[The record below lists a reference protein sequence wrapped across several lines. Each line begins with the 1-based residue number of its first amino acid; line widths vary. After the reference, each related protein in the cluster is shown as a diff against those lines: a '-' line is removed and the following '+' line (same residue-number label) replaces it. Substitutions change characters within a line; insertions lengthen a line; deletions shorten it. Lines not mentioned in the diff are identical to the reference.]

1 MPTVLS
7 CNEWDPLLEIV
18 VGSATGARWPIE
30 DPVFGQQML
39 TSSWPHSRITRD
51 HIPDW
56 VIDQANEDLESLC
69 DILRQAGVRVHRPH
83 ETDFTSTGGMY
94 NYCPRD
100 RVIIAD
106 DVAVDVNMMY
116 PCRDQEIDY
125 LASALSGAELIRM
138 PRDPDMVLD
147 AANVSRLGDD
157 WLFLISGSGTRA
169 AWRWLCDTFP
179 QKRIHL
185 CDFYAGVHIDSTIAP
200 LREGTV
206 LLNAGRVNEDNL
218 PAVLRSWD
226 KIWIDRCEPR
236 EFYHYPYASDW
247 IGLNVLSIDP
257 HTVIVDSIQTSL
269 IHTLESHG
277 FTVVPTPMRQSRTLG
292 GGLHCVTLDIR
303 RQHV

>member
-1 MPTVLS
+1 MPTMQS
-7 CNEWDPLLEIV
+7 CNEWDPLLEVV
-18 VGSATGARWPIE
+18 VGSATGARWPIG
-30 DPVFGQQML
+30 DPVFDQQML
-39 TSSWPHSRITRD
+39 TSSWPHSRITQD
-51 HIPDW
+51 QIPEW

-69 DILRQAGVRVHRPH
+69 DILRHAGVRVHRPH

-100 RVIIAD
+100 RVLIAD

-116 PCRDQEIDY
+116 PCRNQEIDY
-125 LASALSGAELIRM
+125 LASALSGAKSIRM

-157 WLFLISGSGTRA
+157 WLFLKSCSGSLG
-169 AWRWLCDTFP
+169 AWHWLCDTFP
-179 QKRIHL
+179 QKRIHR

-218 PAVLRSWD
+218 PAVLGSWD

-257 HTVIVDSIQTSL
+257 RTVIVDSIQTSL